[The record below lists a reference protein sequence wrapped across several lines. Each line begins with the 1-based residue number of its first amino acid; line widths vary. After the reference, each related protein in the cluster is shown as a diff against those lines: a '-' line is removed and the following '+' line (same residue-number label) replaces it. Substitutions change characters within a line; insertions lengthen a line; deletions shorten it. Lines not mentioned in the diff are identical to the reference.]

1 MEVLSDGT
9 TLGNRLNKD
18 KPEQSSK
25 KQRKG
30 IKKKIRRPK
39 KIKNTLRKFKI
50 YYQNVRGL
58 KSKVDSLDETIEGYE
73 PTLICLLE
81 IHLTKE
87 EQIQIP
93 GHKIFRN
100 DGTTNNRCILI
111 AIKEKL
117 KTIGVEVNREDAI
130 VQTLWVLLSN
140 QSQNGSHIWTQ
151 KKINSKSEL
160 KKLYENI
167 SDQVEILNRTI
178 SK

>member
-73 PTLICLLE
+73 PTLICLVE

-117 KTIGVEVNREDAI
+117 KTIGVEVIREDAI
-130 VQTLWVLLSN
+130 VQTLWYYLAIKVRM
-140 QSQNGSHIWTQ
+140 GVIYGP
-151 KKINSKSEL
+151 K
-160 KKLYENI
+160 KKLTPKVNLK
-167 SDQVEILNRTI
+167 SCTKVSQTKL
-178 SK
+178 KF